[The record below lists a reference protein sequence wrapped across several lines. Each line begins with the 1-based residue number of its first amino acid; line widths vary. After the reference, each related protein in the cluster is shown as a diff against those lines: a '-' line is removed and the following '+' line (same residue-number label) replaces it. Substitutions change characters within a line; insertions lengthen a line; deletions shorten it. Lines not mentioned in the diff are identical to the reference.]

1 MWNEWNIEHVPITIV
16 AYTCNFH
23 VDIIRLDIA
32 FLSTILVPS
41 ADNKPNAYAA
51 ATAAAVVA
59 ATAH

>member
-1 MWNEWNIEHVPITIV
+1 MPITFV